1 MSISAEGKFQ
11 YPTGRAGAEAL
22 GYDPLLLKD
31 VDVVLMNSFCGVGN
45 PFSIGIILAY
55 FILKKNELRK
65 IMTVLNAKLYDL
77 QPEEIKSRL

>member
-1 MSISAEGKFQ
+1 
-11 YPTGRAGAEAL
+11 
-22 GYDPLLLKD
+22 
-31 VDVVLMNSFCGVGN
+31 VGN

-65 IMTVLNAKLYDL
+65 IMTILNAKVYML